1 MAIHIKMKI
10 FLMYHSLRMLPPIA
24 LKAKMKT
31 LNPNGKW
38 IQDVVEAP
46 TFKKGA
52 FTGKAKKAGH
62 TAKEFM
68 RMVLE
73 DPTNFSPET
82 LRQARFMKTLMGLNK

>member
-1 MAIHIKMKI
+1 
-10 FLMYHSLRMLPPIA
+10 MLPPIA
-24 LKAKMKT
+24 LKAKMRS
-31 LNPNGKW
+31 LNSNGKW

>member
-1 MAIHIKMKI
+1 MSRS
-10 FLMYHSLRMLPPIA
+10 FRMLPPIA

-52 FTGKAKKAGH
+52 FTGKARKAGH
-62 TAKEFM
+62 TAKEYM
-68 RMVLE
+68 RMVLD
-73 DPTNFSPET
+73 DPSDFSPET
-82 LRQARFMKTLMGLNK
+82 VRQARFMNTLMGLNK

>member
-1 MAIHIKMKI
+1 
-10 FLMYHSLRMLPPIA
+10 MLPPIT
-24 LKAKMKT
+24 LKAKMNA
-31 LNPNGKW
+31 LNPKW

-52 FTGKAKKAGH
+52 FTGKARKAGH

-73 DPTNFSPET
+73 DPSDFSDET
-82 LRQARFMKTLMGLNK
+82 VRQARFMQTLMGLNK

>member
-1 MAIHIKMKI
+1 MKI
-10 FLMYHSLRMLPPIA
+10 FLMSRSLRMLPPIA

-52 FTGKAKKAGH
+52 FTGKARKAGH
-62 TAKEFM
+62 TAKEYM
-68 RMVLE
+68 RMVLD
-73 DPTNFSPET
+73 DPSDFSPET
-82 LRQARFMKTLMGLNK
+82 VRQARFMNTLMGLNK

>member
-1 MAIHIKMKI
+1 MS
-10 FLMYHSLRMLPPIA
+10 HSLRMIPPLA
-24 LKAKMKT
+24 LKAKMHS
-31 LNPNGKW
+31 LNSNGKW
-38 IQDVVEAP
+38 IQGVTEAP

-73 DPTNFSPET
+73 DPQNFSDET
-82 LRQARFMKTLMGLNK
+82 VRQARFMKTLMGFN

>member
-1 MAIHIKMKI
+1 MKI
-10 FLMYHSLRMLPPIA
+10 ILMSHSFRMLPPIA

-38 IQDVVEAP
+38 IQEVVEAP

-62 TAKEFM
+62 TAKEYM

-73 DPTNFSPET
+73 DPSDFAPET
-82 LRQARFMKTLMGLNK
+82 VRQARFMKTLMGFHE

>member
-1 MAIHIKMKI
+1 MRLLS
-10 FLMYHSLRMLPPIA
+10 FPNRMLPPIA
-24 LKAKMKT
+24 LKAKMNA

-52 FTGKAKKAGH
+52 FTGKARKAGH

-68 RMVLE
+68 RVVLD
-73 DPTNFSPET
+73 DPKDFSDET
-82 LRQARFMKTLMGLNK
+82 VRQARFMQTLMGLNK

>member
-1 MAIHIKMKI
+1 MKI
-10 FLMYHSLRMLPPIA
+10 FLLSHSLRMLPPIA
-24 LKAKMKT
+24 LKAKMAA
-31 LNPNGKW
+31 LNSNGKW

-52 FTGKAKKAGH
+52 FTGKARKAGH

-73 DPTNFSPET
+73 DPEDFSPET
-82 LRQARFMKTLMGLNK
+82 VRQARFMKTLMGFQK

>member
-1 MAIHIKMKI
+1 MRLLS
-10 FLMYHSLRMLPPIA
+10 FPNRMLPPIA
-24 LKAKMKT
+24 LKAKMRT

-62 TAKEFM
+62 TTKEYM

-73 DPTNFSPET
+73 DPDDFSPET
-82 LRQARFMKTLMGLNK
+82 IRQARFMQTLMGFHK

>member
-1 MAIHIKMKI
+1 
-10 FLMYHSLRMLPPIA
+10 MLPPIA